1 MFRTFGLP
9 IKSDLWSVYIPEN
22 TANGSILM
30 PAKMEVELMNK
41 GQKGYS
47 TKIFWEHIFGR
58 KNMQPYFSNCPKK
71 CPILKCLTPQVRSKI
86 GNFIQNMTF

>member
-41 GQKGYS
+41 GHRGYS

-58 KNMQPYFSNCPKK
+58 KNLFYISLNTCKDENSL
-71 CPILKCLTPQVRSKI
+71 CAS
-86 GNFIQNMTF
+86 

>member
-41 GQKGYS
+41 GHRGYS
-47 TKIFWEHIFGR
+47 TKIFWEHIFWKEKLVLFQ
-58 KNMQPYFSNCPKK
+58 KNLFYIS
-71 CPILKCLTPQVRSKI
+71 LKTCKDENSLCAS
-86 GNFIQNMTF
+86 